1 MGGDSL
7 NGERNSRRHHP
18 KGDRTDGGRGPRKN
32 PDQHLNIK
40 LAPCAKPWKREG
52 TFSWAAAAT
61 SPFDEDET
69 TTSRIGRSTSAVLEW
84 CERFRA
90 KLSVMKM
97 SARMKTV
104 QLIRLLVE
112 RSLVVVLDEAGVGRV
127 KNGLVGVWL
136 EDQGA
141 EWKSD

>member
-1 MGGDSL
+1 
-7 NGERNSRRHHP
+7 
-18 KGDRTDGGRGPRKN
+18 
-32 PDQHLNIK
+32 
-40 LAPCAKPWKREG
+40 
-52 TFSWAAAAT
+52 
-61 SPFDEDET
+61 
-69 TTSRIGRSTSAVLEW
+69 
-84 CERFRA
+84 
-90 KLSVMKM
+90 M